1 MIRPT
6 NSMNSTKL
14 VTKSGSGPSKMV
26 IELRLLI
33 SIDKS
38 SFGDLDYILSFGRV
52 RPVEQGIAQMSS
64 VQHLHTGWSI
74 EIPRVRDI
82 HIYIYIIYI

>member
-1 MIRPT
+1 
-6 NSMNSTKL
+6 MNSTKL

-52 RPVEQGIAQMSS
+52 HPVEQGIAQMSS

-82 HIYIYIIYI
+82 HIYIIYNPH